1 MNKLTVVCSFLCFV
15 CFGSISAQDV
25 FGTWKTIDD
34 VSGEAKSVVE
44 VYEENGKV
52 YGKVVQI
59 LDPTAPQ
66 NPLCDAC
73 TGDDKG
79 KPIVGLTFIKGLT
92 KDGDEYN
99 DGKILDPE
107 NGKEYTCYITLEGA
121 DKLKV
126 RGYIGFSILGRTQY
140 WHRAK

>member
-1 MNKLTVVCSFLCFV
+1 MNKFAVVFILLCFI
-15 CFGSISAQDV
+15 CFGSASAQGV
-25 FGTWKTIDD
+25 FGKWKTVDE
-34 VSGEAKSVVE
+34 VSGEAKSIVE

-59 LDPTAPQ
+59 LDPSAPQ
-66 NPLCDAC
+66 NPRCDAC
-73 TGDDKG
+73 TGDDKD
-79 KPIVGLTFIKGLT
+79 KPIIGLQFIKGLL

-99 DGKILDPE
+99 GGKILDPE
-107 NGKEYTCYITLEGA
+107 NGKLYTCYITLEEA

-126 RGYIGFSILGRTQY
+126 RGYIGFSFIGRTQY